1 MLRDKGVLE
10 FVQAASLLKTRGC
23 QARFAIVG
31 DVDLAN
37 PASLNPSDID
47 QIRSQQVVELW
58 GFRSD
63 MESVL
68 PLSSLFVLPSYYGE
82 GLPKVLIEAAACG
95 RPVVT
100 TDHPGCR
107 HAVEP
112 GVTGVLVPSRD
123 PFALAD
129 AISELLSNPEYL
141 RKMSLASRRRA
152 ERKFDLKLVIR
163 KHISLYH
170 ELLSA
175 D

>member
-1 MLRDKGVLE
+1 M
-10 FVQAASLLKTRGC
+10 
-23 QARFAIVG
+23 
-31 DVDLAN
+31 
-37 PASLNPSDID
+37 
-47 QIRSQQVVELW
+47 
-58 GFRSD
+58 
-63 MESVL
+63 
-68 PLSSLFVLPSYYGE
+68 
-82 GLPKVLIEAAACG
+82 PKVLIEAAACG

-152 ERKFDLKLVIR
+152 ERKFDQN
-163 KHISLYH
+163 
-170 ELLSA
+170 
-175 D
+175 